1 VWQPGGESA
10 NEMST
15 PVRASRFFGWETSVE
30 TLDLQVTVH
39 LRKPRLEETSA
50 AGQAERDID
59 LSGDLEGFFEE
70 LVLAARD
77 ERRVEATD
85 AATAYVAGL
94 LADYAKPGA
103 LNRDTLERPFTLL
116 LAEAEESAGGERFD
130 RLRALGDGVLYV
142 RGLYA
147 EHLETRGVALRYV
160 SSVGA
165 RAYDGARHML
175 TRGGAANPAMDVFG
189 ELAERFDAFVEL
201 LGAVADRLMA
211 RGAGSNGAVVKLY
224 ERWLRT
230 GAVSLGEALVAQ
242 GLVPVRAPAGVH

>member
-1 VWQPGGESA
+1 VFTA
-10 NEMST
+10 A
-15 PVRASRFFGWETSVE
+15 RLSRFGGWETTDE
-30 TLDLQVTVH
+30 TLESEVTVH
-39 LRKPRLEETSA
+39 LRKPRLDETSA
-50 AGQAERDID
+50 AGQAEQDID
-59 LSGDLEGFFEE
+59 LSADIAGFFEE
-70 LVLAARD
+70 LVLVARD

-94 LADYAKPGA
+94 LADYARPGA
-103 LNRDTLERPFTLL
+103 LSRDTLERPFTLL
-116 LAEAEESAGGERFD
+116 LAEAEESAGGERFE

-165 RAYDGARHML
+165 RAYEGARHML
-175 TRGGAANPAMDVFG
+175 TRAGTASPATDVFG
-189 ELAERFDAFVEL
+189 ELAEHFDAFVEL

-211 RGAGSNGAVVKLY
+211 RGVASNGAVVKLY

-230 GAVSLGEALVAQ
+230 GSTALGEALVAQ
-242 GLVPVRAPAGVH
+242 GLVPMRTSAGVH